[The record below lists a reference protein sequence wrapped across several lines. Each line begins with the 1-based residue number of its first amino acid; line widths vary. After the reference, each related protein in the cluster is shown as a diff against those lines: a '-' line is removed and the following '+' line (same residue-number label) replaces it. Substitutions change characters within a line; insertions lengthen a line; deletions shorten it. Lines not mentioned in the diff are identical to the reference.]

1 MLGSVSV
8 TPSMRTLPL
17 RFAVM
22 ILFLAFSC
30 EFMRSAEPY
39 GVDLNG
45 RPVHQLAGSD
55 TRFVVLMFA
64 ASDCPIC
71 NRYVPEIARLDH
83 EYSSRGVRFW
93 WVFPNPEDTASIVA
107 RHNREFAIRERTV
120 LDSRQALV
128 HLAHITVT
136 PEAAIFRVAGDGMHQ
151 IYRGRVDNRYMEI
164 GRERPQPDHRDLEL
178 ALDAALADKPIP
190 QPAGPP
196 VGCSVVFLQK

>member
-1 MLGSVSV
+1 
-8 TPSMRTLPL
+8 MRTLPL
-17 RFAVM
+17 RFAVFA
-22 ILFLAFSC
+22 LFLALSC
-30 EFMRSAEPY
+30 GLAYSAEPY

-45 RPVHQLAGSD
+45 RPVHELAGPD
-55 TRFVVLMFA
+55 TRFLVLMFA

-83 EYSSRGVRFW
+83 EYSSRGVRIW

-107 RHNREFAIRERTV
+107 RHNQEFAIRERTV
-120 LDSRQALV
+120 LDSQQSLV

-136 PEAAIFRVAGDGMHQ
+136 PEAAIFRVDGQGMHQ

-178 ALDAALADKPIP
+178 ALDAALAEKPIP

>member
-1 MLGSVSV
+1 MH
-8 TPSMRTLPL
+8 TFPL
-17 RFAVM
+17 RFAVFA
-22 ILFLAFSC
+22 LFLALSC
-30 EFMRSAEPY
+30 RLAHSAERY

-45 RPVHQLAGSD
+45 RPVQELAGPD

-83 EYSSRGVRFW
+83 EYSSRGVRIW

-107 RHNREFAIRERTV
+107 RHNREFSIKERTV
-120 LDSRQALV
+120 LDSQQALV

-136 PEAAIFRVAGDGMHQ
+136 PEAAIFKVDGAALHQ
-151 IYRGRVDNRYMEI
+151 IYGGRVDNRYMAI

-178 ALDAALADKPIP
+178 ALDAALAEKPIP
-190 QPAGPP
+190 HPTGPP
-196 VGCSVVFLQK
+196 VGCSVVFLLK

>member
-1 MLGSVSV
+1 
-8 TPSMRTLPL
+8 MRTLPL
-17 RFAVM
+17 RFAV
-22 ILFLAFSC
+22 LALSLALSC
-30 EFMRSAEPY
+30 RLAHSAERY

-45 RPVHQLAGSD
+45 RPVHALAGPE

-83 EYSSRGVRFW
+83 EYSSRGVRIW

-107 RHNREFAIRERTV
+107 RHNREFAIKERTV
-120 LDSRQALV
+120 LDSQQTLV

-136 PEAAIFRVAGDGMHQ
+136 PEAAIFKVDGEALHQ
-151 IYRGRVDNRYMEI
+151 IYGGRVDNRTMAI
-164 GRERPQPDHRDLEL
+164 GSERPQPDHRDLEL
-178 ALDAALADKPIP
+178 ALDAALAEKPVP
-190 QPAGPP
+190 QPTGPP